1 MLPSGAESGRCD
13 SYMTPISH
21 LAPQQTAAHALMH
34 ARMHSRPHARTHA
47 RTCSLSLS
55 HMDEDALLFPSVG
68 QRTITIARR
77 PSCRLAKRSS
87 SAPLL
92 RRLIHALEPF
102 PKVSERTC
110 SRVCACACVRKMSP

>member
-34 ARMHSRPHARTHA
+34 ARTHML
-47 RTCSLSLS
+47 SLSLS
-55 HMDEDALLFPSVG
+55 HMDADALLFPSVG

-77 PSCRLAKRSS
+77 PSCWLAKRSS
-87 SAPLL
+87 SALLL

-102 PKVSERTC
+102 PKCLSARA
-110 SRVCACACVRKMSP
+110 RACQKDEPIDGFSPLLP